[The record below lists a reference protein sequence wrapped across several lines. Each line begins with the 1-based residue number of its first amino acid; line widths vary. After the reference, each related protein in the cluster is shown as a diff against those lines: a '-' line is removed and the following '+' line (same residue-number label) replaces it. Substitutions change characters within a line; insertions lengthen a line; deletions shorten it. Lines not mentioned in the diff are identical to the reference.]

1 MASDS
6 SLEDWYI
13 DWILRN
19 LRWHH
24 SLGVP
29 GHVFYKKKS
38 IHGRHFN
45 AVGFFFSPIEFL
57 FFFLLA
63 ISILDPTVR
72 ELWNF
77 PQWLILVANWVLQKS
92 VLTSTPHIYSLT
104 FQVLPFSWDEISHI
118 QWIMGRVLGISAGS
132 SWGWNNLVSLCA
144 SKCLYSP
151 HWIIGLTYL
160 LFPDVWVRW
169 FKLGPKEL
177 PSIVFSLHNLHACM
191 RSSVRMNFRASP
203 IRLA

>member
-29 GHVFYKKKS
+29 RHVFYKKKS
-38 IHGRHFN
+38 IHGQHFN

-57 FFFLLA
+57 FFFFVGYKHPWSHSSRTLK
-63 ISILDPTVR
+63 ISTMTHLGCQLGSAKVC
-72 ELWNF
+72 
-77 PQWLILVANWVLQKS
+77 S
-92 VLTSTPHIYSLT
+92 HSTPHIYSLT

-144 SKCLYSP
+144 SKCLYCP

-160 LFPDVWVRW
+160 LFPDMWVRW

-191 RSSVRMNFRASP
+191 RSSVRMNFQASP